1 VSGILHHHPYPP
13 FIPDGATR
21 LIVGTLPPPRFS
33 TDRLLE
39 GDVDFCYGSRDNL
52 LWPAFDTIFH
62 LGLRYD
68 GSREAVAQRKEFLS
82 RLAIGICDIVESCHR
97 DKEDASDLGMEEII
111 LRDLLGRL
119 HRHPAIDTLIF
130 TGGNTR
136 NGPEYLFRRQLR
148 AKGLRLV
155 DAKTGPPRCQY
166 LHLGERTVRTLSLLS
181 PSQAANRA
189 IGGKP
194 AYKLRRAAD
203 PSFTP
208 FDFRVDQYRLV
219 FLG

>member
-33 TDRLLE
+33 VGQLRE

-52 LWPAFDTIFH
+52 LWPALDTIFR

-68 GSREAVAQRKEFLS
+68 GSREAVAQREDFL
-82 RLAIGICDIVESCHR
+82 RRARIGICDIVESCR
-97 DKEDASDLGMEEII
+97 REKTDASDLGMEEIV

-119 HRHPAIDTLIF
+119 HRHPAVDTLIF

-148 AKGLRLV
+148 AHGLQLV
-155 DAKTGPPRCQY
+155 GANAGSLRRQY
-166 LHLGERTVRTLSLLS
+166 FHLGERTIRALSLLS
-181 PSQAANRA
+181 PSKAANRA
-189 IGGKP
+189 IGGNP
-194 AYKLRRAAD
+194 AYKLRRASD
-203 PSFTP
+203 LSFTP
-208 FDFRVDQYRLV
+208 FDFRIEQYRQV
-219 FLG
+219 FLS

>member
-1 VSGILHHHPYPP
+1 MPGILHHHPYPP
-13 FIPDGATR
+13 FIPGGATR
-21 LIVGTLPPPRFS
+21 LIIGTLPPPRFS
-33 TDRLLE
+33 TGRLLE

-52 LWPAFDTIFH
+52 LWPALDTIFQ

-68 GSREAVAQRKEFLS
+68 GSREAVTEREDFLV
-82 RLAIGICDIVESCHR
+82 REKIGICDIVESCR
-97 DKEDASDLGMEEII
+97 REKVNASDLGMEDIV

-119 HRHPAIDTLIF
+119 HHHPALNALIF

-148 AKGLRLV
+148 TQGLRLAGANA
-155 DAKTGPPRCQY
+155 DSPRRQY
-166 LHLGERTVRTLSLLS
+166 FHLGERTVHTLSLVS
-181 PSQAANRA
+181 PSKAANRA
-189 IGGKP
+189 IGGNP

-208 FDFRVDQYRLV
+208 FDFRVEKYRQV
-219 FLG
+219 FLS